1 MNFNRIL
8 GELTKLR
15 TSFGPEFSDRKQ
27 SLLQTLTKFRKPNI
41 KQLMQYHE
49 LLLFMMAY
57 PDSLGVYQ
65 TTIKELHRISKVLRT
80 VSLNKNAATR
90 IEETGMAHTSVTV
103 PPSLN
108 GCEWLI
114 DTLGKAVAPVWDS
127 ELIEKIGPQLSLFAL
142 PSEMDGLTNNNFDA
156 LDWMRIKAGDE
167 KNKQPH
173 LLLKWLIIS
182 IKTAF
187 PDQQQQDQFWEQLS
201 VSTLVKL
208 NEQGLSRTL
217 NFLETQNPFI
227 QNSSLIRSIDVQSYI
242 NQSDCVI
249 SQPNALRSNAVIN
262 SGRAA
267 LLARGRETDPVTY
280 AEKITEVNVGR
291 GLTVYLFTMRPER
304 RLPLE
309 NYTGFVAYRNGVPV
323 GYGGG
328 WIFGFRCEIG
338 VNIFETFRGGE
349 NYLLFAGIMKAY
361 NAVFNVK
368 RFSVAPYQFGEDN
381 HEGIQTGAYWFYYK
395 LGFRSANKEIAAI
408 AEKEVL
414 KMKKN
419 KNYRSSEKTLLKF
432 TESPL
437 YFNNGQNYSIT
448 EPNVLGICISRWI
461 TSKFSGDHKAALN
474 YSINYISNK
483 LPAGFAKKWRKEEKQ
498 SFKSL
503 APLIA
508 MTQCLDT
515 MNEQA
520 AIEIAEMMRQKGNDE
535 IKHSV
540 LLQNNYPLIS
550 AFKDSAKKYVR

>member
-8 GELTKLR
+8 GELTNLR

-57 PDSLGVYQ
+57 PDSLEVYQ

-114 DTLGKAVAPVWDS
+114 DTLGKAVAPVWDP

-173 LLLKWLIIS
+173 LLLKWLTTS

-187 PDQQQQDQFWEQLS
+187 SDQQQQDQFWEQLS

-208 NEQGLSRTL
+208 NEPGLSRTL

-227 QNSSLIRSIDVQSYI
+227 QNSSLIRATDVHSYI

-249 SQPNALRSNAVIN
+249 SQPNTVRSNAIIN

-280 AEKITEVNVGR
+280 AEKITEVKVDR

-437 YFNNGQNYSIT
+437 YFNNGHNYSIT

-508 MTQCLDT
+508 MTQCLDS

-535 IKHSV
+535 IRHSV

>member
-1 MNFNRIL
+1 
-8 GELTKLR
+8 
-15 TSFGPEFSDRKQ
+15 
-27 SLLQTLTKFRKPNI
+27 
-41 KQLMQYHE
+41 
-49 LLLFMMAY
+49 
-57 PDSLGVYQ
+57 LGVYQ